1 MNTNQKTI
9 ASAIIIGAV
18 AIILIGGW
26 WMGSQMWGTG
36 MMFGWGGMGFGI
48 GFFWI
53 LFLLGLF
60 LLFSDRYSIRGE
72 DRAKTILRERFAR
85 GELSQEEFEDMMKK
99 L

>member
-9 ASAIIIGAV
+9 ARALIIGAV
-18 AIILIGGW
+18 AVFLIGGW
-26 WMGSQMWGTG
+26 WMGSPMWGTG
-36 MMFGWGGMGFGI
+36 MMSRWGGMGLGM

-60 LLFSDRYSIRGE
+60 ILFSDRYSPRNE
-72 DRAKTILRERFAR
+72 DHAKTILRERFAR
-85 GELSQEEFEDMMKK
+85 GELSEEEFEEMMKK